1 MQNALCAHCTT
12 HWHSAQIKMLN
23 NTNVQSRLGWECDA
37 RAGLGS
43 LRYFPLALHLG
54 CESSKLVM
62 MMVVIYVHTGNV
74 SVCHKTQNFTT
85 VHTGSIYSWLWK
97 MTRCTKL
104 QKHQHFG
111 CCTLWNF
118 HEVWH
123 PATGTDKTG
132 KTANFGP
139 STGKT
144 ALQFRLF

>member
-1 MQNALCAHCTT
+1 MDSAYSKLECNITLSRNAKCTMCALHNTLA
-12 HWHSAQIKMLN
+12 HWHSAQIKMHN
-23 NTNVQSRLGWECDA
+23 NTNVQGRLGWECDA

-62 MMVVIYVHTGNV
+62 MMVIYIHTGSV

-118 HEVWH
+118 HEV
-123 PATGTDKTG
+123 
-132 KTANFGP
+132 
-139 STGKT
+139 
-144 ALQFRLF
+144 